1 MWNIK
6 NLLCWVKA
14 GTRREE
20 KELLLNDT
28 GAGHFCACQK
38 AAPVFF
44 RAGAG
49 RAGGAGKKNP
59 EPPPQTQTEAP
70 GMLRAW

>member
-28 GAGHFCACQK
+28 GAGHFMPAK
-38 AAPVFF
+38 KPHPSFP
-44 RAGAG
+44 GGG
-49 RAGGAGKKNP
+49 RARRRRGQKNP